1 VLLADTLYYL
11 SPLDDATLE
20 RMALRVADLL
30 APGGVCVLVNHY
42 FFAVDPDRASRDASI
57 WPSRSLPAS
66 SWKVSSISRSSWRAC

>member
-42 FFAVDPDRASRDASI
+42 FFASIPIARLATHPSGLRA
-57 WPSRSLPAS
+57 
-66 SWKVSSISRSSWRAC
+66 VSPPPVGK